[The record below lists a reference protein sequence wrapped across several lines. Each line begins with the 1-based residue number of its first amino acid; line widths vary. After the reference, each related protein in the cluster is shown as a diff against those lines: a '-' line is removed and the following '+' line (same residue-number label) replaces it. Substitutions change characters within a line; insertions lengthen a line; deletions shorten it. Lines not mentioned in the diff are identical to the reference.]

1 MSGVGDEKRGK
12 HVDRIVDVTDEDD
25 DAEHNRYCDA
35 EIPDKWVLP
44 EYERHEE
51 GESGVTRK
59 EEVTGK
65 YEIPEEFGRWCDN
78 LRGKRADVGQ
88 ADRDGPN
95 EYEEWDTL
103 EYERR
108 FSGVGEAEDDYIEH
122 EEKCPISENNI
133 DVIGGC
139 IAENY
144 IRDGI
149 ACCVACIFSGIEIEY
164 QGAR

>member
-1 MSGVGDEKRGK
+1 MYGNWDFCFHLLSPLTPIRNHRISPKEHLRHPIRGIGDEKRGK
-12 HVDRIVDVTDEDD
+12 HVDRVVDVTDEDD

-95 EYEEWDTL
+95 EYEE
-103 EYERR
+103 
-108 FSGVGEAEDDYIEH
+108 
-122 EEKCPISENNI
+122 
-133 DVIGGC
+133 
-139 IAENY
+139 
-144 IRDGI
+144 
-149 ACCVACIFSGIEIEY
+149 
-164 QGAR
+164 